1 MSSEQPIDRELNL
14 KGVVCP
20 YNFVKT
26 KLAIEDLALG
36 QVLRVVVDFPT
47 APSDV
52 SRGMEMEGQK
62 VLRLT
67 QLNEHDWEIVIQKQ
81 K

>member
-1 MSSEQPIDRELNL
+1 MADHRVDQELNL

-26 KLAIEDLALG
+26 KLAIEELTVG
-36 QVLRVVVDFPT
+36 QVLRVIVDFPT

-52 SRGMEMEGQK
+52 SRSMEFEGQK
-62 VLRLT
+62 VLRLM
-67 QLNEHDWEIVIQKQ
+67 QLNDTDWEIVIQKQ